1 MPIIKKADHVC
12 ANPDPLFTYFEMVR
26 AWRKAVMADLDKVI
40 LAAKKKLDEITRDH
54 LSLLEPLLQ
63 NLAQPIIERKTED
76 NQNKRDDNG

>member
-1 MPIIKKADHVC
+1 
-12 ANPDPLFTYFEMVR
+12 
-26 AWRKAVMADLDKVI
+26 MADLDKVI